1 MKMAL
6 QNEQT
11 PSYRKDKKGL
21 LLAPKVHYPVVRMH
35 CLQGLNHKRIP
46 GTSCLSHRRELP
58 EISVSLSHFYDIYYL
73 LKQED

>member
-21 LLAPKVHYPVVRMH
+21 LL
-35 CLQGLNHKRIP
+35 RIP

-73 LKQED
+73 LNQED